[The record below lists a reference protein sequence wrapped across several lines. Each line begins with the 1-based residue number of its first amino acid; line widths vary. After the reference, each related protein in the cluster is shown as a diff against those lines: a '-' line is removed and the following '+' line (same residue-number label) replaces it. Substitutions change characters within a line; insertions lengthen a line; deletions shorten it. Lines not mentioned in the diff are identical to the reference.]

1 MSNIANKGPLAR
13 HMNRLGTSGPFEFT
27 FVPPTFILP
36 ADRGVLMDFVQR
48 GTSMRVRT
56 ASDRLMGR
64 PPRPSPTPS
73 TPANTLTRLPEL
85 PQGSQAAAHSDT
97 CSEDD
102 STSVASSALG
112 SSAGRSSGSASDAAC
127 SGRGNARRRR
137 RKQPPKDKAAK
148 KQKKKRSAS
157 KSGLVFIVK
166 PDVAA
171 QGRGIIIETRP
182 ERLLQWPSPTL
193 TAAAAASSSTMGD
206 PSLASVVVQQY
217 VPRPLTVGGHK
228 FDLRLYCTVVSV
240 FPTIRA
246 FLHVSMPSH
255 RIRTAHTT
263 HKRRMLI
270 AD

>member
-64 PPRPSPTPS
+64 PPRPTS
-73 TPANTLTRLPEL
+73 AA
-85 PQGSQAAAHSDT
+85 GGAGAAAAHGSGRLPGLQTTQHTPTDT
-97 CSEDD
+97 DSE
-102 STSVASSALG
+102 SASVASSVASSAAGGSARSAG
-112 SSAGRSSGSASDAAC
+112 SSASRSKRSKPKGTKGKASAADS
-127 SGRGNARRRR
+127 
-137 RKQPPKDKAAK
+137 
-148 KQKKKRSAS
+148 KKKKKKKKGAA

-193 TAAAAASSSTMGD
+193 TAAASASSSTMGD
-206 PSLASVVVQQY
+206 PALASVVVQQY

-240 FPTIRA
+240 SPTIRA
-246 FLHVSMPSH
+246 FLHVRTCAPALCIPSP
-255 RIRTAHTT
+255 
-263 HKRRMLI
+263 LYPPPPYF